1 MPAWTQPHEFLW
13 VWQNAEGNSL
23 SNNKSQRCSNIMI
36 VDLTI
41 TSSCVKLAKY
51 LKSLSLSLFLSD
63 WRYEDS
69 GLYFALK
76 ILWPLDDSCWY
87 ESYER
92 LFFFLSLL
100 GVGNFPTYCFADTT
114 VCHLIAWF
122 PAFDM
127 TGVVEE
133 WRKERHIDWHRKVV
147 ISWGLIDWVG
157 DGDASAP
164 YKLTDIFIYFLFCF

>member
-92 LFFFLSLL
+92 LFFSS
-100 GVGNFPTYCFADTT
+100 V
-114 VCHLIAWF
+114 
-122 PAFDM
+122 
-127 TGVVEE
+127 
-133 WRKERHIDWHRKVV
+133 
-147 ISWGLIDWVG
+147 SWGWGTSLPTVLQIQLCVTLLHGFQHLTWLGWLRNGERKGILIDTG
-157 DGDASAP
+157 
-164 YKLTDIFIYFLFCF
+164 KLW